1 MSKQK
6 QRYRIRNW
14 RAYNAALVER
24 GSLTVWFDDTHQTQ
38 WYETVQSGRRGAPR
52 RYSDVA
58 VQCGL
63 VMREVFHLPL
73 RALEGFMQSVITL
86 LGVDL
91 AIPDYSTFSRR
102 AAALTVQIGRRTS
115 ESPRH
120 IVIDSTG
127 LKVYGAGEW
136 HRRQHRVQRR
146 RTWRK
151 LHLAVDTRTHEVIAA
166 ELTAATVQDAEVF
179 PALLEQIPADEP
191 IASIAADGAY
201 DTRVCHQK
209 LLDRPAE
216 ALIPPRA
223 NAVAWPPLA
232 NGQPHPRTAILEYR
246 QQHGDKAW
254 KNHSGYHRR
263 SLAET
268 AMFRLK
274 TRFGE
279 RLSNRR
285 FETQTTQAYARLAA
299 MNSMTRLGMPDTVVA
314 C

>member
-1 MSKQK
+1 
-6 QRYRIRNW
+6 
-14 RAYNAALVER
+14 
-24 GSLTVWFDDTHQTQ
+24 
-38 WYETVQSGRRGAPR
+38 
-52 RYSDVA
+52 

-63 VMREVFHLPL
+63 VIREVFHLPL
-73 RALEGFMQSVITL
+73 RAMEGLMRSIITL
-86 LGVDL
+86 LGVDVT
-91 AIPDYSTFSRR
+91 IPDYSTFSRR

-120 IVIDSTG
+120 VVVDATG

-166 ELTAATVQDAEVF
+166 ELTAATVHDAEVF
-179 PALLEQIPADEP
+179 PALLEQIPADES
-191 IASIAADGAY
+191 IASMAADGAY
-201 DTRVCHQK
+201 DTRVCHQR
-209 LLDRPAE
+209 LLDRQAA

-223 NAVAWPPLA
+223 NAVAWPPRA
-232 NGQPHPRTAILEYR
+232 DGQTHPRTAILEYR

-254 KNHSGYHRR
+254 KVHSGYHRR

-268 AMFRLK
+268 TMSRLK

-279 RLSNRR
+279 RLSHRR
-285 FETQTTQAYARLAA
+285 FDTQTTQAYARLAA
-299 MNSMTRLGMPDTVVA
+299 MNIMTRLGMPDTVVA

>member
-1 MSKQK
+1 M
-6 QRYRIRNW
+6 RNW
-14 RAYNAALVER
+14 RAYNAALVEH
-24 GSLTVWFDDTHQTQ
+24 GSLGTWCGFDDTRTDTVT
-38 WYETVQSGRRGAPR
+38 YETVGRLVGVEPPPLPR
-52 RYSDVA
+52 CVA

-216 ALIPPRA
+216 ALIPPPCQCGG
-223 NAVAWPPLA
+223 VALIGQRTASSSHGYSRIPSATRGQSLEKSQWLSPSQSGRNRDVSSPKHALVNVSAIAASRPKPPRRMHVWPP
-232 NGQPHPRTAILEYR
+232 
-246 QQHGDKAW
+246 
-254 KNHSGYHRR
+254 
-263 SLAET
+263 
-268 AMFRLK
+268 
-274 TRFGE
+274 
-279 RLSNRR
+279 
-285 FETQTTQAYARLAA
+285 
-299 MNSMTRLGMPDTVVA
+299 
-314 C
+314 